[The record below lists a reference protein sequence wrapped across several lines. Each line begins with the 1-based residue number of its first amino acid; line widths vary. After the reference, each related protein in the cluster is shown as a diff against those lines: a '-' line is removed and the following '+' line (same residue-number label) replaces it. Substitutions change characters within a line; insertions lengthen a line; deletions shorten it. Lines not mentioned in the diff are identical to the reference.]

1 MRKRGRRRR
10 DALPPADAG
19 GSGGSSAPEP
29 PPAPPTIK
37 TTRLYAR
44 VVLEGW
50 PVPIDAKA
58 RVAEFLIDVATG
70 TQRAEIR
77 ERLSAARALLEADR
91 LNLATLSAG
100 ETQEAT
106 VVDEDLVRRAQEIR
120 EGRERRMAADAKGE
134 PA

>member
-1 MRKRGRRRR
+1 
-10 DALPPADAG
+10 
-19 GSGGSSAPEP
+19 
-29 PPAPPTIK
+29 
-37 TTRLYAR
+37 
-44 VVLEGW
+44 VLEGW
-50 PVPIDAKA
+50 PVPIDAKV
-58 RVAEFLIDVATG
+58 RVAEFLINVATG

-91 LNLATLSAG
+91 LNLATLAAG

-120 EGRERRMAADAKGE
+120 EERERRMAADAKGE